1 MPVNRQLS
9 PPSSAHHK
17 PKTPAPRRVH
27 AWRVSLLVLLCAV
40 SWLAF
45 SPNPPPQ
52 ADTGWDKLN
61 HLLAFSVLTVCAC
74 MAFAGT
80 RRHFVRVTLAML
92 AYGVFIEL
100 VQTQIP
106 GRSGEWPDL
115 LADSLGIG
123 AGLLLAAL
131 LDRLLRNQ
139 RRIIPRWLTF

>member
-1 MPVNRQLS
+1 MSTNQQS
-9 PPSSAHHK
+9 HPSTSGTH
-17 PKTPAPRRVH
+17 APTISSRPLR
-27 AWRVSLLVLLCAV
+27 AWRACLVVLLCAV

-45 SPNPPPQ
+45 SPHPPPQ

-74 MAFAGT
+74 RAFAGT
-80 RRHFVRVTLAML
+80 GRHFVRVTSAML

-123 AGLLLAAL
+123 AGLLFAAL